1 MTAFETIFL
10 VARREIRERL
20 RSKTFLVSTALLL
33 LLVGVST
40 IANGMIETTKTYGVV
55 STMNTPQLERA
66 LQQTAAP
73 FDATVRLRVAPLAVA
88 RQELAAKKTDA
99 VLDVEHDR
107 LLFREGVNKKLAAIA
122 DTAVRIVRGHVP
134 AKAELAVTTLEPAKE
149 QPGNAETLVAVIG
162 SLLVLLALAVYGQW
176 VVVGVVEEKSN
187 RVVELILAAAR
198 PRHLLAGKLI
208 GIGLLGLTQL
218 VLVAGLAAA
227 LLAVGVFD
235 APRVLGW
242 SMALVIPW
250 FALGFALYAVLLA
263 AAGALASSQQDAS
276 TAAQPIMLIL
286 SAAYFASYITI
297 AADAE
302 STAASALTVFPLTA
316 PLVLPA
322 RAALVGVPLWQHAL
336 AIGLVLASIY
346 GLVRLAGR
354 IYTHGLLAS
363 SPHFTLGSAWKLIH

>member
-1 MTAFETIFL
+1 VTAFETIFL

-73 FDATVRLRVAPLAVA
+73 FDATVRLRVAPLAAA

-176 VVVGVVEEKSN
+176 VVVGVVEG
-187 RVVELILAAAR
+187 RA
-198 PRHLLAGKLI
+198 
-208 GIGLLGLTQL
+208 T
-218 VLVAGLAAA
+218 
-227 LLAVGVFD
+227 
-235 APRVLGW
+235 
-242 SMALVIPW
+242 
-250 FALGFALYAVLLA
+250 
-263 AAGALASSQQDAS
+263 ASSN
-276 TAAQPIMLIL
+276 
-286 SAAYFASYITI
+286 
-297 AADAE
+297 
-302 STAASALTVFPLTA
+302 
-316 PLVLPA
+316 
-322 RAALVGVPLWQHAL
+322 
-336 AIGLVLASIY
+336 
-346 GLVRLAGR
+346 
-354 IYTHGLLAS
+354 
-363 SPHFTLGSAWKLIH
+363 